1 MSRTVEKNL
10 WRIWHKSV
18 QQYLDVKTVI
28 LLTEAA
34 VLPVVAI
41 TPETAW
47 SAVIHGCHK
56 VVLTPV
62 KFVDSLQSKTF
73 FILIFIHLHIYTF

>member
-1 MSRTVEKNL
+1 MSRMVEKNL
-10 WRIWHKSV
+10 WRIWHKSI

-47 SAVIHGCHK
+47 SAVTDGCHK

-62 KFVDSLQSKTF
+62 NFVDSLQSKTF